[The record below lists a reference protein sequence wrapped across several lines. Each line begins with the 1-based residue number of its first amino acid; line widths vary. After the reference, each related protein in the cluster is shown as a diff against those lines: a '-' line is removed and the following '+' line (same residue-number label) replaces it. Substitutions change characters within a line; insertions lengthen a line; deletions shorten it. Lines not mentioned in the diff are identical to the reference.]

1 MQQNSPLCRS
11 PCTELFVKAMVL
23 PILDYADVTWGD
35 KSNTT
40 RMNKIQLLQN
50 KAAKLILN
58 MPKHS
63 SATEAL
69 DRLGWDTLEKRRRSH
84 RLFLIFT
91 SLNWTVWSIGTWIL
105 IILKT
110 CMIIILVC
118 KPRPKRLWGQHRF
131 VCHAV
136 DDWNALPDGIRN
148 ISDFL
153 VFRRL
158 IRNM

>member
-1 MQQNSPLCRS
+1 MRLKLLRTLIVLRLLTHNINPKQSKINRPIWLTQCCTQFKPLGIKCLRGFGVLQRIKHLLPRDRS
-11 PCTELFVKAMVL
+11 ELFEKAMVL

-40 RMNKIQLLQN
+40 LMNKIQLLQN

-91 SLNWTVWSIGTWIL
+91 SLN
-105 IILKT
+105 
-110 CMIIILVC
+110 
-118 KPRPKRLWGQHRF
+118 
-131 VCHAV
+131 
-136 DDWNALPDGIRN
+136 
-148 ISDFL
+148 
-153 VFRRL
+153 
-158 IRNM
+158 